1 MSSQPKKPARK
12 WQQQPVANHAS
23 EGNDRAANA
32 QRVETEANG
41 AHAVETGQDRM
52 VIVARAMGNVPA
64 PMENAADAVVSAA
77 VNGAADPASVA
88 AHSIVRSLSSVLTR
102 TATVS

>member
-52 VIVARAMGNVPA
+52 VIVARAMGN
-64 PMENAADAVVSAA
+64 AADAVVSAV

-88 AHSIVRSLSSVLTR
+88 AHSIVRSLSSVSTR

>member
-1 MSSQPKKPARK
+1 M
-12 WQQQPVANHAS
+12 ANHAS

-41 AHAVETGQDRM
+41 AHAVETGQDRMVIVARAM

>member
-1 MSSQPKKPARK
+1 M
-12 WQQQPVANHAS
+12 ANHAS
-23 EGNDRAANA
+23 EGNDRAVNA
-32 QRVETEANG
+32 QRVENG